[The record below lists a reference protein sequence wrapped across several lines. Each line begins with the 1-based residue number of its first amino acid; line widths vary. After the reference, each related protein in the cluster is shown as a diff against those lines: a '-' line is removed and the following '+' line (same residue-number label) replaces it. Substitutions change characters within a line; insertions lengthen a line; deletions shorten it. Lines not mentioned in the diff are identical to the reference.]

1 MIQCAECG
9 KSNKDNATVCKY
21 CGYNPTAL
29 REASMSQYR
38 NANYPNL
45 PYQNSVNPYQSN
57 MPYQNNNTQSCYYDA
72 IGNAYNVKYDYVVT
86 PVGGQSYGDDYED
99 EMDNQQ
105 MMLYPY
111 NPALV
116 QQQQAQQPQTPTKQ
130 GNAMAWVGYI
140 LAMFIDILAWPFCLI
155 GLSIASKR
163 GGAKK
168 NVCEGGMM
176 FTLLRLVSALVIFLV
191 WLGLS
196 SFWPS
201 FFENYASWKGGVVK
215 IIFFGWPIVVGSIF
229 MQTSAE
235 DSGLELAAK
244 GFFYLSIAI
253 AVVGV
258 FLLDPSTLPIFS

>member
-9 KSNKDNATVCKY
+9 KKNKDNATVCKY

-29 REASMSQYR
+29 REAALSKYR
-38 NANYPNL
+38 NTNYPNL
-45 PYQNSVNPYQSN
+45 PYQNNS
-57 MPYQNNNTQSCYYDA
+57 MPYPNNNTQSCYYDA
-72 IGNAYNVKYDYVVT
+72 KGNAYNVKYDYVVT
-86 PVGGQSYGDDYED
+86 PVGGQSYEDDYE
-99 EMDNQQ
+99 EEPDNQQ

-130 GNAMAWVGYI
+130 GNAMAWIGYI

-258 FLLDPSTLPIFS
+258 FLLDPSMLPIFS